1 MKIWDISIRQ
11 PVFMTMILV
20 AGMVLGIVAYTRM
33 PVNLFPEVEFPV
45 IVVTTI
51 YPGASPDEVED
62 QITSL
67 MEEELGAINGIDA
80 VNSRSGEGISNII
93 LQFTL
98 DSDVNRAS
106 QEVRE
111 KVNLLRNQ
119 LPSGVQEP
127 IVRRFN
133 PSDNPIML
141 FGVFAGAIIPYQWS

>member
-1 MKIWDISIRQ
+1 
-11 PVFMTMILV
+11 MILV

-80 VNSRSGEGISNII
+80 VNSRSGEQHHSPVHPG
-93 LQFTL
+93 
-98 DSDVNRAS
+98 
-106 QEVRE
+106 
-111 KVNLLRNQ
+111 
-119 LPSGVQEP
+119 
-127 IVRRFN
+127 
-133 PSDNPIML
+133 
-141 FGVFAGAIIPYQWS
+141 